1 MKMAGS
7 LSWIEREK
15 SPSIQAR
22 SSRAKSKCGKSQSQL
37 HSPPPH
43 PNTPTIL
50 AAPNLVCSSLNMVRT
65 QRASRVSPGG
75 LRGKCSQPGYLG
87 LRSPKPPGSAFR
99 TGPHVGPLAQRR
111 WVARP
116 EEVRVRHVVLS
127 AGIQKAAIH
136 CWAFHIVRDHRR
148 FSLNPLRLPLLRQ
161 IKKFHIMC
169 P

>member
-1 MKMAGS
+1 MWQKPESASLPTTSPQHPHHSGS
-7 LSWIEREK
+7 PK
-15 SPSIQAR
+15 P
-22 SSRAKSKCGKSQSQL
+22 G
-37 HSPPPH
+37 
-43 PNTPTIL
+43 
-50 AAPNLVCSSLNMVRT
+50 CSSLNMVPT

-116 EEVRVRHVVLS
+116 EEARVCHVVLS
-127 AGIQKAAIH
+127 TGIQKAAIH

-161 IKKFHIMC
+161 IKKFHTMC